1 MAWTFD
7 ELANLNDLVS
17 AKLGTG
23 TVAAGGNLTD
33 ADIGKPVKLAAA
45 NTYALCADGDGIDG
59 FLVSVDAFTQD
70 GYAFGTVQIGG
81 RKWVRCDG
89 AITFGY
95 MVEAAAPAAAKTAE
109 TLGYG
114 KVSVSGEYAAGVDT
128 VAELL
133 PYMQRKRWKVISGTG
148 ADTTLVLV
156 EKQ

>member
-59 FLVSVDAFTQD
+59 FLASVNADTQD

-114 KVSVSGEYAAGVDT
+114 KVSVSGVYAVGVDT

-133 PYMQRKRWKVISGTG
+133 PYMHRSHWKVISGTG

>member
-81 RKWVRCDG
+81 
-89 AITFGY
+89 
-95 MVEAAAPAAAKTAE
+95 
-109 TLGYG
+109 
-114 KVSVSGEYAAGVDT
+114 S
-128 VAELL
+128 
-133 PYMQRKRWKVISGTG
+133 
-148 ADTTLVLV
+148 
-156 EKQ
+156 

>member
-59 FLVSVDAFTQD
+59 FLVSVNADTQD

-114 KVSVSGEYAAGVDT
+114 KVSVSGVYAVGVDT

-133 PYMQRKRWKVISGTG
+133 PYMHRSHWKVISGTG

>member
-45 NTYALCADGDGIDG
+45 NTYALCDDGDGIDG

-89 AITFGY
+89 AITCGY

-114 KVSVSGEYAAGVDT
+114 KVSVSGVYAVAVDS

-133 PYMQRKRWKVISGTG
+133 PYMHRSHWKVISGTG

>member
-59 FLVSVDAFTQD
+59 FLVSVNADTQD

-114 KVSVSGEYAAGVDT
+114 KVSVSGVYAVGVDT

-133 PYMQRKRWKVISGTG
+133 PYMHRKQWKVISGSG

>member
-33 ADIGKPVKLAAA
+33 ADIGKPLKLAAA

-59 FLVSVDAFTQD
+59 FLVSVNADTQD

-114 KVSVSGEYAAGVDT
+114 KVSVSGEYGVGIDT

-133 PYMQRKRWKVISGTG
+133 PYMQRKQWKVISGTG

>member
-89 AITFGY
+89 AIFGY

-114 KVSVSGEYAAGVDT
+114 KVSVSGVYAVAVDT

-133 PYMQRKRWKVISGTG
+133 PYMHRSHWKVISGSG

>member
-17 AKLGTG
+17 AKLGTN
-23 TVAAGGNLTD
+23 TVANAGNLTD
-33 ADIGKPVKLAAA
+33 ADIGKPVKLAAT

-59 FLVSVDAFTQD
+59 FLVSVDAFTVD

-133 PYMQRKRWKVISGTG
+133 PFMQRKQWKVISGTG